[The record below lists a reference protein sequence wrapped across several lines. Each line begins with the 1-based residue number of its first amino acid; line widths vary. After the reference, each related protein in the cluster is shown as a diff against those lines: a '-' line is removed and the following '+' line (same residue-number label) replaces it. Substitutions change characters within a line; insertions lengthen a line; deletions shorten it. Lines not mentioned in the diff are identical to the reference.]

1 MESAVRSRCVRILL
15 GLLLGLLS
23 ADTMAR
29 ADKIDATPG
38 RQYKLSKQHGP
49 WMIMVAS
56 LHETPIERRVEGMSA
71 QEAADKLVYE
81 LRKKSIPA
89 YTFSVDEVTQPI
101 DATDN
106 QGRQVKKSVRAQNG
120 GICVIAGNYTNP
132 EDGVAQKTLDFI
144 KVMKPAS
151 WGNEKVAMKLTPGQ
165 PHMFSG
171 AFLSMNPLLTPDE
184 INSRKS
190 DPLLVKINQGTE
202 YSITSNKGKYTLVV
216 ATFSGRKQEV
226 ARSKYQKAALDFS
239 ITNTLGEAS
248 DKSWQVTKMLREGF
262 VDGRNKGQKFEAY
275 TFHDRYNSVVTV
287 GSFDS
292 PNDPRIQQLATMFG
306 AKIGTTQSG
315 KPFLTGETIILPG
328 SNPPEPVIFDP
339 KPRLIEV
346 PKIK

>member
-1 MESAVRSRCVRILL
+1 MSGRCVRILL
-15 GLLLGLLS
+15 ALLLGLLLAESS
-23 ADTMAR
+23 ALAGG
-29 ADKIDATPG
+29 IDATVG
-38 RQYKLSKQHGP
+38 RRYKLTKQHGP

-81 LRKKSIPA
+81 LRKKNVPA

-101 DATDN
+101 DTTDSL
-106 QGRQVKKSVRAQNG
+106 GRQIKKSYRSQNG

-132 EDGVAQKTLDFI
+132 DENVAQKTLDFI

-165 PHMFSG
+165 PNMFSG
-171 AFLSMNPLLTPDE
+171 AFLTMNPLLTPDE
-184 INSRKS
+184 INSRKT

-226 ARSKYQKAALDFS
+226 ARNKYQKAAESFS
-239 ITNTLGEAS
+239 LTNSLGEAA
-248 DKSWQVTKMLREGF
+248 DKSWKVTKMLREGF

-292 PNDPRIQQLATMFG
+292 PDDPRIPQLAATFG
-306 AKIGTTQSG
+306 AKIATNQSG
-315 KPFLTGETIILPG
+315 RPFMTGETIILPG

-339 KPRLIEV
+339 KPKLIEV
-346 PKIK
+346 PRIK